1 MSTQPPAEQLQ
12 ENATLAVRAVK
23 VGAGQAA
30 ARASTVLDEAK
41 TAAGTAEGL
50 IEDAARQA
58 GSQAA
63 AIGQQAYAKGRKVA
77 GSAARR
83 VEEQPFAA
91 LLVAGAIGGAVGYL
105 LGRR

>member
-1 MSTQPPAEQLQ
+1 MSTQPPVEQLQ

-23 VGAGQAA
+23 DRAGHAA
-30 ARASTVLDEAK
+30 ARASSVLDEAK
-41 TAAGTAEGL
+41 TAAGAAEAF
-50 IEDAARQA
+50 IDDAAHQA

-63 AIGQQAYAKGRKVA
+63 EIGQQAYAKGKRVA
-77 GSAARR
+77 GSVARR
-83 VEEQPFAA
+83 IEVQPFAA